1 MNHQNDAAIFDVAWW
16 IFMYIHDKKLSG
28 FLETYVVSGKR
39 SRDYILQGIKKHLFD
54 NLEEF
59 ENYGFLNE

>member
-1 MNHQNDAAIFDVAWW
+1 
-16 IFMYIHDKKLSG
+16 MYIHDKKLSG